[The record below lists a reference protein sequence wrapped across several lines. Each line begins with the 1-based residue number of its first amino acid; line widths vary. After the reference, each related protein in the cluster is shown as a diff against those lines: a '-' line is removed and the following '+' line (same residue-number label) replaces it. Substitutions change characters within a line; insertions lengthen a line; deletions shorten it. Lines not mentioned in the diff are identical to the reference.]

1 MAQEKGDAPAE
12 AEPGICRFE
21 CDVCMCSCQVTFD
34 ESKRHTIAKG
44 LSKNAI
50 KGGKNVSEKSREA
63 RNAEGRSLFF
73 DYVKSNLHD
82 NSIREYQG
90 FDSRSNNDVSNDILV
105 TTANDIYL
113 NDSLQSDAHVM
124 RGLQD
129 IIPGRRTTVSVT
141 PAGGGN
147 KVNVSLQQLKKE
159 LKGGNVYHVAG
170 LLVLEREVSLV
181 SKERLV

>member
-1 MAQEKGDAPAE
+1 M
-12 AEPGICRFE
+12 
-21 CDVCMCSCQVTFD
+21 
-34 ESKRHTIAKG
+34 
-44 LSKNAI
+44 KN
-50 KGGKNVSEKSREA
+50 
-63 RNAEGRSLFF
+63 
-73 DYVKSNLHD
+73 NLHD
-82 NSIREYQG
+82 RSIREYQG
-90 FDSRSNNDVSNDILV
+90 FDSRSNDDVSNDILV

-113 NDSLQSDAHVM
+113 NQRLQSDAHVM